1 MTNHVA
7 QLNVA
12 RLLNPLDHEHTSAFV
27 AALGPINELAE
38 SSEGFVWRLTDDEG
52 ASSSYVPVEGIDDPL
67 MIVNYSIWEDLDS
80 LHNFVYRT
88 AHTEFMR
95 RRREWFERLGDA
107 YSVCWWI
114 PAGTIPAVGEACER
128 LRHLRAHGPSVA
140 GWPLNRPLPPP
151 DPS

>member
-27 AALGPINELAE
+27 EALGPINELAE
-38 SSEGFVWRLTDDEG
+38 SSAGFVWRLTDDEG
-52 ASSSYVPVEGIDDPL
+52 ASSSYVPVDGIDDPL
-67 MIVNYSIWEDLDS
+67 MIVNYSIWEDVDS
-80 LHNFVYRT
+80 LRHFVYRT
-88 AHTEFMR
+88 AHSEFMR
-95 RRREWFERLGDA
+95 RRREWFERLGAA

-114 PAGTIPAVGEACER
+114 PAGTIPTVDDAYGR
-128 LRHLRAHGPSVA
+128 LRHLRAHGPSEK

-151 DPS
+151 VAG

>member
-12 RLLNPLDHEHTSAFV
+12 RLLNPLDHERTAAFV

-52 ASSSYVPVEGIDDPL
+52 ASSSYVSVEGIDDPL
-67 MIVNYSIWEDLDS
+67 MIVNYSIWEDVDS
-80 LHNFVYRT
+80 LRQFVYRT
-88 AHTEFMR
+88 VHTDYMR
-95 RRREWFERLGDA
+95 RRREWFERPIEA

-114 PAGTIPAVGEACER
+114 PAGSVPSVADAYAR
-128 LRHLRAHGPSVA
+128 LHHLRAHGPSET
-140 GWPLNRPLPPP
+140 GWSLNRPLPPP
-151 DPS
+151 AAG